1 MALPRRANP
10 LARVQEADAAA
21 ADARKSIDAII
32 SQSRPPWGGGPALSG
47 SQVEE
52 LEKAVRTLENRLAE
66 RDQALA
72 EAEAK
77 LAERER
83 ELAEAEAL
91 LAARERLIRSAKTPP
106 PATIASPEHVEALR
120 RLQEELDRQENS
132 LREQRAT
139 LKERE
144 DFLDQSE
151 ALLASKMQ
159 QQQEK
164 ETELE
169 QMEDDLRRKLRQL
182 GLLKAEPP
190 PEIEH
195 A

>member
-1 MALPRRANP
+1 MASIFAGSMRVNSGLNGLSWW
-10 LARVQEADAAA
+10 LA
-21 ADARKSIDAII
+21 
-32 SQSRPPWGGGPALSG
+32 SG
-47 SQVEE
+47 SARSAQVCGCT
-52 LEKAVRTLENRLAE
+52 LRKASASATV
-66 RDQALA
+66 
-72 EAEAK
+72 
-77 LAERER
+77 ER